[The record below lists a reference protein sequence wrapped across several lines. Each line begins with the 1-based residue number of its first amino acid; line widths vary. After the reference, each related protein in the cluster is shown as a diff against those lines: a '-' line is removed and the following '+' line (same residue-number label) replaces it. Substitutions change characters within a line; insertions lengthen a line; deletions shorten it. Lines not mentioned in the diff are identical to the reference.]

1 MKIRMQEILK
11 MLFKIDL
18 RIFLSTIVLSFFGL
32 LMIASAS
39 MGLKTGDNSFLISI
53 LFKQFIFVVSGLF
66 MIVFCI
72 RYFNFNILAKNM
84 TKIMYVTV
92 VLLLVA
98 GFSKE
103 VGGAKAW
110 ITLPLPGLKVS
121 IQPSE
126 FAKITVILMVAHFL
140 SDKRDMNVSEWDF
153 SKKTIVWFAL
163 YFFLILVL
171 QSDLGSASVLLFIG
185 MMIYL
190 IPTHRLLYRYQ
201 RWNMLF
207 IVLGVFG
214 VALLLSPIGVKII
227 SSLGIADYKV
237 NRFIVAADPFSDKL
251 GTGYQLV
258 NGLISFASGGLFGL
272 GFGTS
277 IRKYTNFP
285 AANTDFILAIIV
297 EELGIVGFIIIFT
310 CYILIIYRLFYW
322 ALKMKNQ
329 KGKVILIG
337 TAMYIFIHF
346 VFNVGGGTALIPL
359 TGVPLLMIS
368 QGGSSTMSIMMC
380 IGLSLSVIHM
390 YKSGVIV

>member
-1 MKIRMQEILK
+1 
-11 MLFKIDL
+11 
-18 RIFLSTIVLSFFGL
+18 
-32 LMIASAS
+32 
-39 MGLKTGDNSFLISI
+39 
-53 LFKQFIFVVSGLF
+53 
-66 MIVFCI
+66 
-72 RYFNFNILAKNM
+72 
-84 TKIMYVTV
+84 
-92 VLLLVA
+92 
-98 GFSKE
+98 
-103 VGGAKAW
+103 
-110 ITLPLPGLKVS
+110 
-121 IQPSE
+121 
-126 FAKITVILMVAHFL
+126 
-140 SDKRDMNVSEWDF
+140 
-153 SKKTIVWFAL
+153 
-163 YFFLILVL
+163 
-171 QSDLGSASVLLFIG
+171 
-185 MMIYL
+185 
-190 IPTHRLLYRYQ
+190 
-201 RWNMLF
+201 F

-297 EELGIVGFIIIFT
+297 EELGIVGFMIIFI

-380 IGLSLSVIHM
+380 IGLSLSVIQM